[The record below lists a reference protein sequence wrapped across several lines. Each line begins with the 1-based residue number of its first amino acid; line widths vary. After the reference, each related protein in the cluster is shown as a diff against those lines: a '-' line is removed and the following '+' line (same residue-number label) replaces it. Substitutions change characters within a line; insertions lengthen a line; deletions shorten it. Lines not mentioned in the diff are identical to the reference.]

1 MANPLHIS
9 KLAEQISLNMLS
21 HKETRDFMLTQ
32 QSHTQQARDIIPLR
46 FDTCFVAIAKQ
57 RERKKKKKKSERL
70 KEQEINSRRD
80 ICGDLTACVSSKKA
94 LISSPGPR
102 AAPYV
107 AAMTVVTES
116 GAGSSSIT
124 VRLPVLPILK

>member
-57 RERKKKKKKSERL
+57 RERKKKKKKEWEAERTGNKQQAGHL
-70 KEQEINSRRD
+70 RWPN
-80 ICGDLTACVSSKKA
+80 GMCV
-94 LISSPGPR
+94 L
-102 AAPYV
+102 
-107 AAMTVVTES
+107 
-116 GAGSSSIT
+116 
-124 VRLPVLPILK
+124 